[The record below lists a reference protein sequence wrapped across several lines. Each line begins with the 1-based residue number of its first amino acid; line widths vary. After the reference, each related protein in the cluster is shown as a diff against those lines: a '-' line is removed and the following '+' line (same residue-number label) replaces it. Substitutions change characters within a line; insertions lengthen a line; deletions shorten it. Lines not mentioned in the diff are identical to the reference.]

1 MGMRSYPSHPIY
13 YFCPRSRV
21 FCVPASLCGLWQ
33 EVKTH
38 DDVVPAAAIQA
49 LANLEI
55 IRGGMPT
62 FDYHK

>member
-1 MGMRSYPSHPIY
+1 MSLLL
-13 YFCPRSRV
+13 
-21 FCVPASLCGLWQ
+21 CVSLWQ
-33 EVKTH
+33 EVKSH